1 MIQSSIL
8 KFTPFKR
15 DLKLLL
21 LLMLIVSFVDSALG
35 QQTEVVNPNG
45 SFENSN
51 VTVSGDTTSV
61 EGWNFFV
68 QDGASGTY
76 AIIDSVAK
84 DGSRALA
91 VTINGT
97 GTQDWSLGAVN
108 EPVPVVS
115 GQMYTLTLW
124 AKASESGATANFTVG
139 ETEARNF
146 NELGRIGN
154 AQVNLTTEW
163 REFSFNFTPPSGTE
177 TVRVPL
183 HFSFA
188 RNVGKTIYIDSVRI
202 SRPIIVEEPEEPV
215 EPRTPI
221 AHGKS
226 KWLGNIYSPS
236 QIENFEYYWNQ
247 VTPENAGKWGSV
259 EPTRGNYNWGAL
271 DNSYRLAKD
280 NGFPFRFHVLVWG
293 GQQPTWINNLS
304 TEEQLVAITQ
314 WFDAVAERY
323 PDMEYV
329 EVVNEGSNGHQ
340 LPDGQS
346 GSANYIAALG
356 GTGETGHDWI
366 ITAFEMARER
376 FPNAKLMINDYNIV
390 SSNTWNTQNA
400 RNYRRIIEDLQ
411 ERGLIDVIGVQAHA
425 FSTVGTQAQ
434 MRGVLD
440 YLAQTGLPIQA
451 TEMDID
457 GIANVTN
464 FQSDQRQLD
473 NIRRIF
479 PVFWEHPAVEGV
491 TFWGWRPGLW
501 RQAQDAYLIRS
512 NGEERPA
519 LQWLREYVELT
530 ELTPPVSTEKFDQS
544 LPTEF
549 ELSGNYPN
557 PFNPVTNISYKL
569 PVSSHVKLVVY
580 DMTGRLIQTLVN
592 GVQASGS
599 HIALFDA
606 SNLSSGIYLY
616 EIQAGS
622 FRDVKKMMLIK

>member
-1 MIQSSIL
+1 MKHTNHIKLTMALRSWVL
-8 KFTPFKR
+8 G
-15 DLKLLL
+15 LLL
-21 LLMLIVSFVDSALG
+21 ITLAGLAERAHAQDF
-35 QQTEVVNPNG
+35 EVVNPNG

-68 QDGASGTY
+68 QDGATGSY
-76 AIIDSVAK
+76 AIIDSVVK

-91 VTINGT
+91 VTITGT

-108 EPVPVVS
+108 EPVLVQPN
-115 GQMYTLTLW
+115 QTYTLTLW
-124 AKASESGATANFTVG
+124 ARASESGATANFTIG
-139 ETEARNF
+139 ETQAKNF
-146 NELGRIGN
+146 NELGRIGSS
-154 AQVNLTTEW
+154 QVTLTTEW
-163 REFSFNFTPPSGTE
+163 REFSVDFTVPAGTD
-177 TVRVPL
+177 TVRTPL

-188 RNVGKTIYIDSVRI
+188 RNIGKTIYIDSVRI
-202 SRPIIVEEPEEPV
+202 TRPIIVEEPV
-215 EPRTPI
+215 QPRTPM

-236 QIENFEYYWNQ
+236 QIENFEFYWNQ

-280 NGFPFRFHVLVWG
+280 NGFPFRFHILVWG
-293 GQQPTWINNLS
+293 GQQPSWINNLS
-304 TEEQLVAITQ
+304 SDEQLVAITQ

-323 PDMEYV
+323 PEMEYV

-346 GSANYIAALG
+346 GSANYINALG

-376 FPNAKLMINDYNIV
+376 FPNSKLMINDYNIV

-434 MRGVLD
+434 MRSVLN
-440 YLAQTGLPIQA
+440 YLAETGLPIQA

-457 GIANVTN
+457 GIANVTP

-530 ELTPPVSTEKFDQS
+530 ELTPPVSTEKFDDS
-544 LPTEF
+544 LPSEF

-557 PFNPVTNISYKL
+557 PFNPVTSITYKL
-569 PVSSHVKLVVY
+569 PMSSHVRLVVY
-580 DMTGRLIQTLVN
+580 DMTGRQIQTLVN
-592 GVQASGS
+592 AQQASGT
-599 HIALFDA
+599 HTYLFDA
-606 SNLSSGIYLY
+606 SNLSSGLYLY
-616 EIQAGS
+616 ELQAGS
-622 FRDVKKMMLIK
+622 FRDVRKMMLIK